1 MTTITVSTQAS
12 RSRLILQPRSRVL
25 TGLRVLPA
33 ALVLLGAVSFA
44 PAAGATGCHGGI
56 VAVNGGT
63 VRNTTSID
71 LSADGG
77 LALATANG
85 GDNNLALAGN
95 NGVAL
100 AGNGGIADAN
110 ANGGMIDLDNIN
122 SGNNRGNTIAVSG
135 GGGCGSQ
142 TLVDGGNVRNETTI
156 TLSAD
161 GGVAAA
167 SANGGDN
174 NLALAGNNGAAAAG
188 NGGVALANANG
199 GAISVGDVNSGN
211 NRGNIIQ
218 VQRNGTGW
226 FGQGA
231 VTRISG
237 GNVRNSTSIELS
249 ADGGTALSSANGG
262 DGNIALAGKNGAAA
276 AGNGGIAAANANG
289 GAITIGDI
297 NSGNNRGNQIAVS
310 GNGSGAVVVD
320 GGNVT
325 NDTTIA
331 ISADGGTAAASANGG
346 DNNGAGAGN
355 NGTASA
361 GNGGVAN
368 AEANGGSVTIGDV
381 GAGSNQRNTPIVDGT
396 GRGQTVV
403 DGGNVSNTTDITISA
418 DGGTAVA
425 TADGGDGNVAVSGNN
440 GDAAAG
446 NGGVANAEAN
456 GGSISLGD
464 INSGDNEGN
473 TIVIGN

>member
-1 MTTITVSTQAS
+1 MTTISTSTQGS
-12 RSRLILQPRSRVL
+12 RSRLIQQPRSRVL

-44 PAAGATGCHGGI
+44 PAAGATSCHGGL

-63 VRNTTSID
+63 VSNSTTID

-77 LALATANG
+77 LALSTANG

-122 SGNNRGNTIAVSG
+122 SGNNRGNSIAVSG
-135 GGGCGSQ
+135 GAGCGSQ

-156 TLSAD
+156 RLSAD

-167 SANGGDN
+167 TANGGDGN
-174 NLALAGNNGAAAAG
+174 IALAGNNGAAAAG

-211 NRGNIIQ
+211 NRGNVIQ

-226 FGQGA
+226 FGRGA

-237 GNVRNSTSIELS
+237 GNVRNSTLIEIS

-262 DGNIALAGKNGAAA
+262 DGNIAVAGQNGAAA
-276 AGNGGIAAANANG
+276 AGNGGIANAQANG
-289 GAITIGDI
+289 GAITVGDI
-297 NSGNNRGNQIAVS
+297 NSGNNRGNTIAVS
-310 GNGSGAVVVD
+310 GTGSGAVVVD

-325 NDTTIA
+325 NETTIA
-331 ISADGGTAAASANGG
+331 ISADGGTAVSSADGG
-346 DNNGAGAGN
+346 NNNAAGAGT

-361 GNGGVAN
+361 GNGGIAN
-368 AEANGGSVTIGDV
+368 AEANGGNVTIGDINS
-381 GAGSNQRNTPIVDGT
+381 GNNQGNQIAVSGNSGGT
-396 GRGQTVV
+396 TVV
-403 DGGNVSNTTDITISA
+403 DGGNVSNTTTIDISA

-425 TADGGDGNVAVSGNN
+425 TADGGDGNIAVSGNN

-456 GGSISLGD
+456 GGTISLGD
-464 INSGDNEGN
+464 VNSGGNSGN
-473 TIVIGN
+473 TIMIGN